1 MLTVITVQGEI
12 TILVMKCALVT
23 NPFFIYRNV
32 LNELLSCPC
41 YVTMSL
47 WCVLQ
52 HVPSCSHILKL
63 FHPVILNR
71 KLDSKP
77 TSSGWSLSL
86 LFEVVV
92 DIHWSKNSQRTNQRP
107 SLFTDTI
114 TKKVIA
120 TFLAH
125 HSSDCNFDVCYHN
138 NSTDTYQ
145 NLLKEWNRYY
155 NNNIAF
161 CFFTS
166 NIIINYCTLTKDTIC

>member
-63 FHPVILNR
+63 FHPLILNR

-92 DIHWSKNSQRTNQRP
+92 DIHWSKNSQCTNQRP

-145 NLLKEWNRYY
+145 NLLKEWN
-155 NNNIAF
+155 NF
-161 CFFTS
+161 MC
-166 NIIINYCTLTKDTIC
+166 K

>member
-1 MLTVITVQGEI
+1 MPINNNANCYN
-12 TILVMKCALVT
+12 CARGDYNISNEMCLS
-23 NPFFIYRNV
+23 NKPLLYYRNV
-32 LNELLSCPC
+32 LKINESLSCPC
-41 YVTMSL
+41 YVTMSV
-47 WCVLQ
+47 WWVLQ
-52 HVPSCSHILKL
+52 HVPSYILKL
-63 FHPVILNR
+63 FYPVILNR

-92 DIHWSKNSQRTNQRP
+92 DIHWSKNSQSTSQRP

-145 NLLKEWNRYY
+145 NLLKEWN
-155 NNNIAF
+155 NF
-161 CFFTS
+161 MC
-166 NIIINYCTLTKDTIC
+166 K